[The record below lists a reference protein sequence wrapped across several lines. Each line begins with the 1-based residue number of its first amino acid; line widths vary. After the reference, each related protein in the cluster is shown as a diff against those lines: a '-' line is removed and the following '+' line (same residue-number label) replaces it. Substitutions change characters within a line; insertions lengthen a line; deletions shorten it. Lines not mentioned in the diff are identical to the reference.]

1 MRRLTFVL
9 ALALAGCA
17 ESDKKGDDATPPPSN
32 NSASKAQPAAQPK
45 PQPKP
50 AEAKPVEPKPA
61 EAKPAE
67 TSSSGDDA
75 VVIKGSKRKDA
86 GSSSSSSSSRQA
98 KIDELNAKAR
108 ESQGKDNGQP
118 LKHEDTAAKPDP
130 HKKKKDDVKAKIEDK
145 DAQIAKLQ
153 EERKSLVEESIHREG
168 RYKVRDEKSKD
179 PERVKAIDSEV
190 ETLKKEKFEL
200 QKTLAGL
207 EEESKDSPK

>member
-61 EAKPAE
+61 E
-67 TSSSGDDA
+67 
-75 VVIKGSKRKDA
+75 
-86 GSSSSSSSSRQA
+86 A

-179 PERVKAIDSEV
+179 PERVKAIDAEV